1 MFEQPPPLELPIR
14 YADLRDRLNLMKGA
28 IYKPLADEERL
39 CVDFN
44 LQARFREDASCR
56 EAMAEVLL
64 TAILWI
70 EAGRPSSELLQGCV
84 PEIRKLLVRTV
95 NLLLQFLVLK
105 EHTQTDA
112 ILNRGSLADAW
123 THLLVEFHRAVGKG
137 AETWWWKLELPA
149 LVQPGHVPI
158 SLQPLLD

>member
-1 MFEQPPPLELPIR
+1 MFEQPPPLDLPIH
-14 YADLRDRLNLMKGA
+14 YEDLRERLNLMKGA
-28 IYKPLADEERL
+28 IYKSLAEDELLCTDFKLLER
-39 CVDFN
+39 F
-44 LQARFREDASCR
+44 QQDANYR
-56 EAMAEVLL
+56 EALAEVLL

-105 EHTQTDA
+105 EHTQTGA
-112 ILNRGSLADAW
+112 IVSRGSLADAW
-123 THLLVEFHRAVGKG
+123 THLLVEFHRAVGRG

-149 LVQPGHVPI
+149 LVPPEHVPI
-158 SLQPLLD
+158 SLQHLLH